1 MVPATDIIQD
11 FYDVFNFAGERS
23 FLERSL
29 SYQKRGNTFASAK
42 KISPL
47 TDVSRFV
54 RLTDGHKSRG
64 MACKTW
70 PRNRESPRLL
80 VQSQLIARGVGMDEW
95 GEKQR
100 WEKRWPMD
108 NTMSFYVLAGSRS

>member
-54 RLTDGHKSRG
+54 RLTGGHKSRG

-70 PRNRESPRLL
+70 PRNQESPRLL
-80 VQSQLIARGVGMDEW
+80 VQSQLIVEWEWTNGERSRGGRNGGLW
-95 GEKQR
+95 ITR
-100 WEKRWPMD
+100 CLF
-108 NTMSFYVLAGSRS
+108 TS